1 MKKKEVVKPNLE
13 VVNGQVSYLGR
24 TWEVRRYKPSESF
37 TFISHGDNWELSN
50 FYPCRL
56 QYNGLDFQSS
66 EQLFNWLRFQGNK
79 GGKRLTPED
88 ILQGILSKKG
98 LDNGRWVKGYCASK
112 EAFINDG
119 INQVECLKTAIE
131 TKYRYS
137 GEFRERLKLSVDKWI
152 VEDASGHG
160 DNFWGCV
167 FNPASGYYEG
177 VNVCGRLL
185 MMVREV
191 ASQPSL

>member
-1 MKKKEVVKPNLE
+1 MLE

-37 TFISHGDNWELSN
+37 TFISHGENWELSN

-88 ILQGILSKKG
+88 ILNGILSKRG
-98 LDNGRWVKGYCASK
+98 LDNGRWVKAYCMSK
-112 EAFINDG
+112 EGYIAES

-131 TKYRYS
+131 TKYRCS
-137 GEFRERLKLSVDKWI
+137 GEFRERLKLSGDKWI
-152 VEDASGHG
+152 VEDARGHG

-167 FNPASGYYEG
+167 YNSEIGLYEG

-185 MMVREV
+185 MGVRRRHNGGFN
-191 ASQPSL
+191 QTQTDI